1 MNKFTLTCAC
11 LALSFGSAATRAD
24 HDDGSFRSASSQ
36 TFYDYARV
44 IDVDPIVTRRYI
56 TTPHEE
62 CHVEHT
68 GYYREVRH
76 ENRHGFAP
84 MLLGSIIGGVIGHQ
98 FGDGNSRRVLTAAG
112 ALVGGS
118 VAHHATQRHHAGST
132 YDYVPRTERHCTVVE
147 EVTEIDHIEG
157 YNVTYRYKGN
167 TFIKRTD
174 SHPGKRIRIRV
185 DVTPIIAS
193 GDRWSA
199 RSASFRLRSSTLG

>member
-1 MNKFTLTCAC
+1 MRNILPMIPVDH
-11 LALSFGSAATRAD
+11 LSFYCAPL
-24 HDDGSFRSASSQ
+24 
-36 TFYDYARV
+36 V
-44 IDVDPIVTRRYI
+44 IS
-56 TTPHEE
+56 
-62 CHVEHT
+62 
-68 GYYREVRH
+68 
-76 ENRHGFAP
+76 FAP

-118 VAHHATQRHHAGST
+118 VAHRATQRHHRGAT
-132 YDYVPRTERHCTVVE
+132 YNYIPRTERHCTVVD

-185 DVTPIIAS
+185 DVTPIVAS
-193 GDRWSA
+193 NDRWSIDA
-199 RSASFRLRSSTLG
+199 TSFRFRSSTLG